1 MKHLGE
7 GKLMQSRTPV
17 RRHTVLVLRDH
28 DSVWGAEAQAEVWVA
43 VEALHQGLRLAGYQ
57 VVPIQIKSAQ
67 DIPLALEP
75 FDPGECVVFNWCEG
89 VEPGANDLAQIT
101 ALLDRLGYVYTGAD
115 TRALLTTQDK
125 NFAKRVLVAHGIPTP
140 AWQLVLGN
148 STQYWNRYPAIVK
161 AATEHGSDGLTAQS
175 VVYNVGGLRLHLAE
189 LGAQSSRSFIVSE
202 FVDGREVTVALWG
215 NDTIELLPL
224 VEVDF
229 HSCLP
234 RIRTFEAKW
243 EVTSPACQRSQLICP
258 PHLSR
263 EIKSRIE
270 QVALDTYRA
279 FSLRDYGRI
288 DIRLR
293 DGVPYVIDVNPNPD
307 ITADSSFVIAA
318 QEAGYN
324 YSEMVDRIV
333 RLAAQRAFDGRMQF
347 RRQRS
352 QVTSGQLPGDR
363 SKT

>member
-1 MKHLGE
+1 MPSDILDRCHA
-7 GKLMQSRTPV
+7 
-17 RRHTVLVLRDH
+17 VLVLRDH
-28 DSVWGAEAQAEVWVA
+28 DSVWGAEAQAEVQVA
-43 VEALHQGLRLAGYQ
+43 VEAMHPGLRQAGYR
-57 VVPIQIKSAQ
+57 VDPIQIRSPL
-67 DIPLALEP
+67 DIPLVIES
-75 FDPGECVVFNWCEG
+75 FDPDECVIFNWCEG
-89 VEPGANDLAQIT
+89 VEPGANDVARVT

-125 NFAKRVLVAHGIPTP
+125 NFAKRVLIAHGVPTP
-140 AWQLVLGN
+140 AWQLVLGD

-161 AATEHGSDGLTAQS
+161 AATEHGSEGLTTQS
-175 VVYNVGGLRLHLAE
+175 VVYNESSLRLHLAE
-189 LGAQSSRSFIVSE
+189 LGALYAKPFIVSE
-202 FVDGREVTVALWG
+202 FIDGREITVSLWG
-215 NDTIELLPL
+215 NGAIEILPL

-229 HSCLP
+229 AHSHLP
-234 RIRTFEAKW
+234 RVRTFEAKW
-243 EVTSPACQRSQLICP
+243 EATSLAYQLSQLICP

-263 EIKSRIE
+263 ALKSRIE

-307 ITADSSFVIAA
+307 ITAESSFVTAA
-318 QEAGYN
+318 QKAGYN

-333 RLAAQRAFDGRMQF
+333 RLAARRALDSRMQS

-352 QVTSGQLPGDR
+352 RGTPGQLPGKR
-363 SKT
+363 GRI